1 MDFSLQ
7 YPTVAEA
14 DLHNAEVLTKRK
26 RYFLSELRSQA
37 LVLSYLLSVFIY
49 LRDGYLFLLILR
61 LGTQWIASAHLPPEI
76 QINATPELLQATLK
90 KTLILILFALGYA
103 MFTHL
108 IFGGPREGRETH
120 GGLTLQFIGD
130 NVRLWGRPT
139 LLMWDVSSLVCLL
152 FYFLLEQNTDDSEVT
167 SARHLTRED
176 GDGYTG
182 QVELLT
188 LDPIKQL
195 RQVLS
200 YQITM
205 ANSIYLPGIN
215 RGTAPANADNNRQQ
229 TPQQQQQQQ
238 QPPPPVPGFFPSQA
252 FV

>member
-26 RYFLSELRSQA
+26 RYFLGEIRSQA
-37 LVLSYLLSVFIY
+37 LVLGYLLSVFIY
-49 LRDGYLFLLILR
+49 LRDSYLFLLILR
-61 LGTQWIASAHLPPEI
+61 LGSQWIASAHLPPEV
-76 QINATPELLQATLK
+76 QINATEEFKQATLK
-90 KTLILILFALGYA
+90 KTLILILMAAGYS
-103 MFTHL
+103 MFNHL
-108 IFGGPREGRETH
+108 IFGGPREGRENH

-130 NVRLWGRPT
+130 HGRPWGRTT
-139 LLMWDVSSLVCLL
+139 LLLFDVVWLACLL
-152 FYFLLEQNTDDSEVT
+152 LYFLLEQTVDDSEVT
-167 SARHLTRED
+167 SSRHVTRED

-188 LDPIKQL
+188 LDPVKQI
-195 RQVLS
+195 RDVLN

-205 ANSIYLPGIN
+205 ANSIHFPGIN
-215 RGTAPANADNNRQQ
+215 RGTGGATEN
-229 TPQQQQQQQ
+229 TTQ
-238 QPPPPVPGFFPSQA
+238 QPPPPPQPVPGFFPSQA